1 MSKPEKLDQGGEGAA
16 VKPKGEKQSKTK
28 AKAKPKRKPPR
39 RLPPFN
45 VVLLNDDDH
54 TYEYVIE
61 MLKKIFGYPEERG
74 FKMAEEVD
82 SSGRV
87 IVMTTHKE
95 LAELKC
101 DQIHGYG
108 ADWRLERSQ
117 GAMSAVVEPAEGGG
131 EGKS

>member
-1 MSKPEKLDQGGEGAA
+1 MSKSEKLEQGGEGAA
-16 VKPKGEKQSKTK
+16 VKPKSEKKTRTKGK
-28 AKAKPKRKPPR
+28 AKSKRKPPR
-39 RLPPFN
+39 KLPPFN

-61 MLKKIFGYPEERG
+61 MLKRVFGYPEERG

-101 DQIHGYG
+101 DQILGYG
-108 ADWRLERSQ
+108 ADWRLERSS